1 MYIAP
6 SKCQHLCFIGPSLP
20 TWKKYAFCFASL
32 VHLISWWHSTS
43 QSVCSIKR
51 SFPKFL
57 IRFAPWSDCPKA
69 AASTKSLTDSMP
81 LPASGSHWI
90 RFLSPQIDCMHQV
103 HPIRSLLKKHDTA
116 VYCIFR
122 ELNVWSTTA
131 ATNAECTSIPFAL
144 VYKQVL
150 RCNWYQIGT
159 NSMAYNRFSHA
170 LDFGSALVHSSQ
182 LLSKFQKNHDNFF
195 LF

>member
-90 RFLSPQIDCMHQV
+90 RFLSPQIDCIC
-103 HPIRSLLKKHDTA
+103 IRCISSDHHWRNTTQQCTAFSENWTSGVLQLQQMQNALQFHLL
-116 VYCIFR
+116 
-122 ELNVWSTTA
+122 
-131 ATNAECTSIPFAL
+131 ECTNKCFDAIDTKL
-144 VYKQVL
+144 VQT
-150 RCNWYQIGT
+150 RWRII
-159 NSMAYNRFSHA
+159 
-170 LDFGSALVHSSQ
+170 DFLT
-182 LLSKFQKNHDNFF
+182 L
-195 LF
+195 